1 MRAKSEFPIAGL
13 PYGPLL
19 ALAASLATAPL
30 SPAFAQDPID
40 GSKPPPQTSAVT
52 IPASQIERAADWVD
66 TLAKEVMRHSGI
78 PGLAVA
84 VVHEG
89 RPMFIKG
96 YGVRKVGEAAP
107 VDADTVFQLASLSKA
122 VGAGVVAH
130 EVGKGQVGNG
140 KVKWDTPVR
149 TLLPWF
155 ALKDPWVSEHVTL
168 GDLYSHRSGLP
179 DHAGDELESIGF
191 DRRQVLERIRLLP
204 LEPFRASYFYTNF
217 GLTAAAEAVATAA
230 GKEWAD
236 LSQEVLYKPL
246 GMAATSSR
254 FADYVARPNR
264 AFPHVKENGHF
275 VAKYQRD
282 PDAQAPAGGVSSSAR
297 DMGKWLAFVLGNGTF
312 EGNEIVPAAALLPA
326 MRGETISSPAYAV
339 DARAGTYGY
348 GFGVGVSPAGR
359 VTLDHSGAFILGAA
373 TNFVLL
379 PSEKLGIVVLTNAQP
394 TGAAEALAMGFMDM
408 VQFGGLT
415 RDWYAAYQPL
425 ILPMYKPAGALAG
438 KAPPQK
444 PEPAKPL
451 ANYTGTYANAYFGD
465 ATVAEESGGLALI
478 IGPLPRRYTLA
489 HWSGDTFTFRPEGE
503 ETFPPGTVSQVKFA
517 DGRMT
522 VEIFNDNGL
531 GTFARK

>member
-1 MRAKSEFPIAGL
+1 MMTPLSLARL
-13 PYGPLL
+13 LLTRPLL
-19 ALAASLATAPL
+19 AALLATAPL
-30 SPAFAQDPID
+30 PAFAHDPID
-40 GSKPPPQTSAVT
+40 GSKPPPQTSGVSIQPGQIARAVKE
-52 IPASQIERAADWVD
+52 IDS
-66 TLAKEVMRHSGI
+66 LAQEMMARSGV
-78 PGLAVA
+78 PGLAV
-84 VVHEG
+84 VVVQDG
-89 RPMFIKG
+89 KVLALKG
-96 YGVRKVGEAAP
+96 YGVRKAGEAAP

-130 EVGKGQVGNG
+130 EVGKGR
-140 KVKWDTPVR
+140 VKWDMPVR

-155 ALKDPWVSEHVTL
+155 ALSDPWVSDHVTL
-168 GDLYSHRSGLP
+168 ADLYSHRSGLP

-191 DRRQVLERIRLLP
+191 DRRQVLERLRLLP
-204 LEPFRASYFYTNF
+204 LAPFRASYAYTNF
-217 GLTAAAEAVATAA
+217 GLTAAAEGVATAA

-236 LSQEVLYKPL
+236 LSQAVLYKPL

-254 FADYVARPNR
+254 FADFMARPNR
-264 AFPHVKENGHF
+264 AIPHVRADGKADGSF
-275 VAKYQRD
+275 VPKYQRD

-297 DMGKWLAFVLGNGTF
+297 DMGKWLAFVLGNGTV
-312 EGNEIVPAAALLPA
+312 EGKEIVPAAALLPA

-339 DARAGTYGY
+339 DARPGTYGY

-394 TGAAEALAMGFMDM
+394 TGAPEALAMSFMDF

-425 ILPMYKPAGALAG
+425 IMPMYKPAGDVVG

-465 ATVAEESGGLALI
+465 ATVAEEAGGLVLI
-478 IGPLPRRYTLA
+478 IGPLPRRYPLA
-489 HWSGDTFTFRPEGE
+489 HWSGDTFTFRPVGE
-503 ETFPPGTVSQVKFA
+503 ETFPPGTISQVKFA
-517 DGRMT
+517 DGRMS

>member
-1 MRAKSEFPIAGL
+1 MTPHRLARPL
-13 PYGPLL
+13 LRPLL
-19 ALAASLATAPL
+19 ALAALLAATPL
-30 SPAFAQDPID
+30 PALAHDPID
-40 GSKPPPQTSAVT
+40 GSKPPPQTSGVSIAPGQIGRAVKE
-52 IPASQIERAADWVD
+52 IDA
-66 TLAKEVMRHSGI
+66 LAQEMMARSGV
-78 PGLAVA
+78 PGLAV
-84 VVHEG
+84 VVVQDG
-89 RPMFIKG
+89 KVLALKG
-96 YGVRKVGEAAP
+96 YGVRKAGENAP
-107 VDADTVFQLASLSKA
+107 IDADTVFQLASLSKA

-130 EVGKGQVGNG
+130 EVGQGQAGKGRVQ
-140 KVKWDTPVR
+140 WDAPVR
-149 TLLPWF
+149 TFLPWF
-155 ALKDPWVSEHVTL
+155 ALKDPWVSDHVTL

-204 LEPFRASYFYTNF
+204 LAPFRASYAYTNF

-254 FADYVARPNR
+254 FADFMARPNR
-264 AFPHVKENGHF
+264 AIPHVKENGHF

-297 DMGKWLAFVLGNGTF
+297 DMGKWLAFVLGNGSV
-312 EGNEIVPAAALLPA
+312 EGREIVPAAALLPA

-339 DARAGTYGY
+339 DARPGTYGY

-394 TGAAEALAMGFMDM
+394 TGAPEALAMSFMDI

-425 ILPMYKPAGALAG
+425 IMPMYKPAGALAG
-438 KAPPQK
+438 KARPTK

-465 ATVAEESGGLALI
+465 ATVAEETGGLALI

-503 ETFPPGTVSQVKFA
+503 ETFPPGTVSQVTFA

-522 VEIFNDNGL
+522 VEIFNENGL